1 MSNPNSSSDV
11 LDNVIVQKVK
21 SIRPPSLAGK
31 YNKFLLFGFQFIEQ
45 LKTHNLLSD
54 IDASYQL
61 LSLFSTV
68 EEQTEYFDN
77 FFLNIKS
84 STKEMKIVLKNKLN
98 ANKPIKAKKEK
109 GKSTIPNPDTNQI
122 VSNDAVLT
130 DAIASEKKRGR
141 KKKDNTVVHD
151 KQDQIV
157 IDLLAAANNPDL
169 IIPSSI
175 IATSTET
182 TEPTTVAT
190 EPATAPKYIRKP
202 KKDAAIA
209 ATKEHILTI
218 NNATTPTIDAT
229 TIAVTEDKPK
239 PKRKPAVKKNSD
251 TSTTPV
257 LPIVETSLPVLPIV
271 EPALPAT
278 KPTTD
283 KKTKAETDK
292 KTKAETDKKTK
303 AETDKKTKAETDK
316 KTKAEKKNKIATK
329 SDHPL
334 AELVTEPP
342 ITSAQLIIPTAEE
355 EEEEEE
361 EEITTETFT
370 HEGIHYLKDEN
381 HIVYNKDTF
390 DVIGKYNKN
399 TNTINP
405 IDT

>member
-303 AETDKKTKAETDK
+303 AE
-316 KTKAEKKNKIATK
+316 KKNKIATK

>member
-190 EPATAPKYIRKP
+190 QPATAPKYIRKP

-251 TSTTPV
+251 TSTTPIIQPVTTTPIIQPNPV

-278 KPTTD
+278 KPTTY
-283 KKTKAETDK
+283 
-292 KTKAETDKKTK
+292 KKTK